1 MPLSTTLNAKIPM
14 IRLTGDI
21 EMPVAFALLDEITL
35 LHDYYQFRVIDLHI
49 DSPGGSADALHYL
62 VEALGAWRRGESR
75 TLRTFGLNEVASA
88 AALLLSF
95 GTLGHRTA
103 YSRSRLLYHSVRAVK
118 MVDSSSTVSE
128 LRAESKKLELLD
140 RCLMELLVDHAL
152 APATAPESAR
162 TAYRKRLRQVFRE
175 DRFITSRQARE
186 LKLIDRV
193 I

>member
-21 EMPVAFALLDEITL
+21 DMAVAFALLDEITL

-49 DSPGGSADALHYL
+49 DSPGGNADALHYL

-95 GTLGHRTA
+95 GTLGYRTA

-118 MVDSSSTVSE
+118 IIGSSNTVAE
-128 LRAESKKLELLD
+128 LRAESKKLELWD
-140 RCLMELLVDHAL
+140 KRFMDLLVDHAL

-175 DRFITSRQARE
+175 DRFITSGQARE
-186 LKLIDRV
+186 LRLIDKV